1 MILYMGKIAQKL
13 TYLKLVYM
21 VTGHNPLRTKP
32 PALFLPTPDKTPW
45 GQNPQNNHVGHNPLN
60 FRGCFER
67 DCFMFAVAILLIE
80 DQHELHDLL
89 QHDLLTPYNCNKP
102 RSKETR

>member
-1 MILYMGKIAQKL
+1 M
-13 TYLKLVYM
+13 LKQLIKT

-102 RSKETR
+102 HL